1 MKKLAIIGAGGHGKV
16 VADLASLL
24 GWDSIYFF
32 DAAWKNKL
40 SDPRWPL
47 LGDTSTFI
55 EKSSQ
60 FDSVLI
66 AIGNCEIRWKEF
78 MKINNSVNPLIT
90 LKHPNSTVSQYS
102 KVGDGTVILAG
113 SVVNTDAVIGK
124 ACIINVGATV
134 DHDCILGNSVHVAPG
149 AHISGGVTIGDASW
163 IGVGSAIKQGV
174 CIGKNVMVGAGAVV
188 LSDIPDNATVVG
200 NPARTMT

>member
-16 VADLASLL
+16 VADLAGLL
-24 GWDSIYFF
+24 GWDSISFF
-32 DAAWKNKL
+32 DAAWRGKL

-47 LGDTSTFI
+47 VGDTSTFI
-55 EKSSQ
+55 EKSIE
-60 FDSVLI
+60 FDGFLI
-66 AIGNCEIRWKEF
+66 AIGNCEVRWNEF
-78 MKINNSVNPLIT
+78 SKIKNSTTPLIT
-90 LKHPNSTVSQYS
+90 LTHPNSTVSQYS
-102 KVGDGTVILAG
+102 KVGEGTVILAG

-134 DHDCILGNSVHVAPG
+134 DHDCNLGNSVHVAPG

-174 CIGKNVMVGAGAVV
+174 RIGKNVMVGAGAVV
-188 LSDIPDNATVVG
+188 VSDIPDNATVVG

>member
-24 GWDSIYFF
+24 GWESIVFF
-32 DAAWKNKL
+32 DVAWKDKV
-40 SDPRWPL
+40 SDSRWPL

-55 EKSSQ
+55 EKSSE
-60 FDSVLI
+60 FESVLV

-78 MKINNSVNPLIT
+78 IKINNSVKDLIS

-174 CIGKNVMVGAGAVV
+174 RIGKNVMVGAGAVV